1 MVDGTVEG
9 KDNREEKTREVT
21 NIKMYTISWNY
32 LYLGCGYG
40 GWHEFFYIFL
50 TFLTTSSIYRVVF
63 VGPLPGPTMKCVC
76 LDNTHPQGWL
86 KVHYNVW
93 NHTFKYE
100 NIAKGTTD
108 PRVEFCLP
116 KKQNLTQILIKFQH
130 SKSFDQTLTT
140 KSWPNIHFI
149 TSPSLSSKILTK
161 LQFQKFRL
169 NFNFKLLAK
178 PCAQSLNKI

>member
-1 MVDGTVEG
+1 MIIWNWNKVTVIVWPQQISKIDLAACSKSHTTWHSCFILIVVDTSDFKVLEAPIQCCLRTSSEINKKKLGSH
-9 KDNREEKTREVT
+9 NSVT
-21 NIKMYTISWNY
+21 EFQFQMMM
-32 LYLGCGYG
+32 LYL
-40 GWHEFFYIFL
+40 
-50 TFLTTSSIYRVVF
+50 
-63 VGPLPGPTMKCVC
+63 K
-76 LDNTHPQGWL
+76 
-86 KVHYNVW
+86 
-93 NHTFKYE
+93 

-116 KKQNLTQILIKFQH
+116 KKQVLTQILIKFQN
-130 SKSFDQTLTT
+130 SKSFDQTLTS